1 MKALCAAV
9 GLFLLL
15 GQTSAEAGWNRFV
28 SDYSGCSIS
37 YPSSVFTPNAK
48 FDSDGGT
55 RFTSSLP
62 SARLVVAGGANL
74 KRSSVADIIQNYL
87 DAAQGETITYRR
99 KQKRWAVYSG
109 YQNDLIYY
117 LKVVLSNDGSRACI
131 LELTYPISA
140 KLDFDP
146 IVVRTAGSLRLPLQ
160 PRRVT
165 SAPS

>member
-15 GQTSAEAGWNRFV
+15 GQTSADAGWNRFV

-99 KQKRWAVYSG
+99 KEKRWAVYSG

-117 LKVVLSNDGSRACI
+117 LKVVLSNDGNRACI

-140 KLDFDP
+140 KLHFDP

-160 PRRVT
+160 HRRVT